1 MYLFRKIWNWCKRY
15 RHRCGYGVH
24 SPSDF
29 FLITYVIYEK
39 QPYYAYGELKKQT
52 FLDSLPHYRTKVN
65 RLLFRLVN
73 YCHPHTLL
81 EVGSGNGSSF
91 DYMKAARPSVETRSI
106 EGTER
111 ETLLELDE
119 ICSKWSRLDFVH
131 IGFTPY
137 YRESLQRV
145 LSKVNNQTCVVV
157 GDIYETPEKE
167 AWWKEVTADERVR
180 ISYDLYDVGLLFF
193 EKNRYKQ
200 HYIINFL

>member
-1 MYLFRKIWNWCKRY
+1 MYLIRKIWNWCKRY

-39 QPYYAYGELKKQT
+39 QAYYAYGELKKK
-52 FLDSLPHYRTKVN
+52 FFDDSLPHYRTKVN

-73 YCHPHTLL
+73 YCRPQTLL
-81 EVGSGNGSSF
+81 EVGNGNGASIS
-91 DYMKAARPSVETRSI
+91 YMKAARTSMVAKSL
-106 EGTER
+106 EGTQK
-111 ETLLELDE
+111 ETMAQIDE
-119 ICSKWSRLDFVH
+119 VCKEWSTLDFVH
-131 IGFTPY
+131 IGPTPFY
-137 YRESLQRV
+137 KETLQKV
-145 LSKVNNQTCVVV
+145 LPLANGRTCVVI
-157 GDIYETPEKE
+157 GGIYDTPEKK
-167 AWWKEVTADERVR
+167 AWWKEVIEDERVR